1 MRSTLT
7 SWQNIAPTTLYA
19 HVWSQVAFAMQNNNK
34 NHFPTW
40 WSCCEGIKI
49 FVDYRKVFVRVS
61 ISIFSGGLFEKVSDL
76 SSPITPPP
84 PSQSSSITAFRS
96 LMVSLINFVAGW
108 RRQTSQTR
116 SYWIVIS
123 GYYSNYNKVDLLVF
137 FFFSSHK
144 KIYCQF
150 YHAKQSHPTWRENA
164 LLRHWARWDPSF
176 ADDGSLWIQQGCKR
190 N

>member
-1 MRSTLT
+1 MELL
-7 SWQNIAPTTLYA
+7 WGNQNFCRLQKGFCKSF
-19 HVWSQVAFAMQNNNK
+19 HQHLLWGVVWKSLGF
-34 NHFPTW
+34 
-40 WSCCEGIKI
+40 E
-49 FVDYRKVFVRVS
+49 
-61 ISIFSGGLFEKVSDL
+61 FSHH
-76 SSPITPPP
+76 PPP

-164 LLRHWARWDPSF
+164 LHRHWARWDPSF